1 MYVLKR
7 KLSLNERIISISD
20 FLSHSSCFREIA
32 LSESACASDYNS
44 IMSEVVTNTGNQE
57 TDNST
62 DTSTEPNMD
71 HTIKRLCWCV
81 FVANF

>member
-1 MYVLKR
+1 
-7 KLSLNERIISISD
+7 
-20 FLSHSSCFREIA
+20 
-32 LSESACASDYNS
+32 
-44 IMSEVVTNTGNQE
+44 MSEVVTNTGNQE